1 MRGVNL
7 FSNHSDIWHQT
18 EHDKNTSWEI
28 KQKAW
33 MNIMKKKYKNRNIL
47 GISDF

>member
-28 KQKAW
+28 TESMDEYKQKQVGD
-33 MNIMKKKYKNRNIL
+33 NRKY
-47 GISDF
+47 G